1 MKAAVVSK
9 LGKLDVWDIPIPQV
23 GPYDALCKMC
33 FGATCA
39 GTDIHL
45 MDGKHPY
52 SVTFPTIL
60 GHESV
65 GRVVEIG
72 SKVRNF
78 KVGDLV
84 SRVGCP
90 AEVQENLSSNW
101 GGFSEYGIAKDHW
114 QMRYDGLLPL
124 EWERSRVNQI
134 IHPEIDERTA
144 PMIITWR
151 ETLSYLRRLGVKA
164 GDRILLLGSGANA
177 LSFAAHACASGA
189 AVTVVGS
196 QKRKSVFEY
205 FSISDYQ
212 DYRDPDLV
220 QKFNKDANVKYDFL
234 LDAVGSGRTLNAM
247 LPCLKRNGVVAVYGW
262 NDRKTYGIN
271 PFSAAGSIFVYG
283 DGYDEE
289 ESNGEV
295 QSMILRGQLQAE
307 LWYDKDHPVPLHKIG
322 YAYDELRRGQ
332 AMKYLIQL

>member
-9 LGKLDVWDIPIPQV
+9 LGTLEVWDIPMPQV
-23 GPYDALCKMC
+23 GPYDVLCKMC
-33 FGATCA
+33 FGTTCV

-52 SVTFPTIL
+52 PVAFPTIL

-78 KVGDLV
+78 QVGDFV

-90 AEVQENLSSNW
+90 AEVQAGLSSNW
-101 GGFSEYGIAKDHW
+101 GGFAEYGVAKDHW
-114 QMRYDGLLPL
+114 QMQYDGLPRP

-134 IHPEIDERTA
+134 IHPEIDARMA

-151 ETLSYLRRLGVKA
+151 ETLSYIRRLGLKA
-164 GDRILLLGSGANA
+164 GYRLLLLGSGANA
-177 LSFAAHACASGA
+177 LSFAALACNLGA
-189 AVTVVGS
+189 EVTVGGS
-196 QKRKSVFEY
+196 QKRRGNFECLPICGY
-205 FSISDYQ
+205 L
-212 DYRDPDLV
+212 DYRDQDLFQHV
-220 QKFNKDANVKYDFL
+220 NQNAGRKYDIL
-234 LDAVGSGRTLNAM
+234 LDAVGSSRTLNAL
-247 LPCLKRNGVVAVYGW
+247 LPCLKRDGMVGVYGW
-262 NDRKTYGIN
+262 NDRKGYGIN
-271 PFSAAGSIFVYG
+271 PFAGTGSFTVYG

-289 ESNGEV
+289 ETNGEV
-295 QSMILRGQLQAE
+295 QAMILRGQLQAD
-307 LWYDKDHPVPLHKIG
+307 LWYDMEHPVPLDEIEC
-322 YAYDELRRGQ
+322 AYNALRQGK